1 MLDPS
6 LEFFFDLTQPQ
17 RPLLERVPYISEK
30 FDFWQSIPQKMTSIG
45 CFGVNDD
52 QTIRIRLFLEE
63 IGL

>member
-6 LEFFFDLTQPQ
+6 FETFLTSHS
-17 RPLLERVPYISEK
+17 LLERVPYIIEK
-30 FDFWQSIPQKMTSIG
+30 LDFWQSIPQKMTSIG
-45 CFGVNDD
+45 YFGVNDD